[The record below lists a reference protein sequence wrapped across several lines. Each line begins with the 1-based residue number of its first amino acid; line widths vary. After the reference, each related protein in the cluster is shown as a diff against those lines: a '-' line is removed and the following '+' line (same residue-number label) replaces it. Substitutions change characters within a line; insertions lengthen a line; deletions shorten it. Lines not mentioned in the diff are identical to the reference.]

1 MPSHFT
7 SLISELQ
14 PTMLDTV
21 LNSINLAH
29 RSKDYLNKAIFPVRI
44 LGRKQLE
51 ADEN

>member
-14 PTMLDTV
+14 PTMLDTF
-21 LNSINLAH
+21 LNSIDLAH
-29 RSKDYLNKAIFPVRI
+29 RKTLNKATFPVRI